1 MASFPDI
8 DDMSKIKD
16 SLYNAGAIRL
26 ALQQYSKAVKIFS
39 TYVKKFKDDDAN
51 PALYLQMAFAHEK
64 MKKWKDARK
73 IYKEY
78 EKLYK
83 KDRAKDMV
91 QIHLLT
97 AENYQKENSRKA
109 RKLASDELAT
119 AMYIYK
125 KLSEKEQQD
134 KKVKYAAS
142 RARFLEAEYVYQDF
156 KDYVVIP
163 FPQRKLVKTL
173 QAKAELQQKAEKMYL
188 EVLGLKSYQVSAGA
202 FYRIADL
209 YNTFAKSLTG
219 LKPPPELEDNPE
231 LLDVYLMFIEEK
243 VLPLEEKAGE
253 SARGA
258 LKLAHENRIYN
269 EWSKR
274 SAELLSKLSPESF
287 PILNDEV
294 VNSDWEVPATFS
306 STYIADPAGSPDM
319 MLRQAEAAAEADDK
333 SKDKADK
340 SKDTGAKEGDAKEK
354 AAQAAEAPKADKE
367 ESK

>member
-1 MASFPDI
+1 M
-8 DDMSKIKD
+8 
-16 SLYNAGAIRL
+16 
-26 ALQQYSKAVKIFS
+26 ALQQYSKAIKIFS

-83 KDRAKDMV
+83 KDNAKDMV
-91 QIHLLT
+91 KIHLLT
-97 AENYQKENSRKA
+97 AENYQKENSKNA
-109 RKLASDELAT
+109 RKLASEELAT
-119 AMYIYK
+119 AMYLYK
-125 KLSEKEQQD
+125 KLSEKDQAD
-134 KKVKYAAS
+134 KQVKYSAS
-142 RARFLEAEYVYQDF
+142 RARFLEAEYVYDDF
-156 KDYVVIP
+156 KNYEVIP

-173 QAKAELQQKAEKMYL
+173 QGKAELQQKAEKMYL
-188 EVLGLKSYQVSAGA
+188 EVLALKSYQVSAGA

-219 LKPPPELEDNPE
+219 LKPPPELEDNPD
-231 LLDVYLMFIEEK
+231 LLDVYLVFIEEK
-243 VLPLEEKAGE
+243 VLPLEEKAVE

-258 LKLAHENRIYN
+258 LKLAHENRVYN

-274 SAELLSKLSPESF
+274 SAALLSMLSPELF

-294 VNSDWEVPATFS
+294 VNTEWEVPATFS

-319 MLRQAEAAAEADDK
+319 MLRQAEAAEEEDPKKGEGAQKEGEAKADEAKPADPKGAEAK
-333 SKDKADK
+333 KA
-340 SKDTGAKEGDAKEK
+340 T
-354 AAQAAEAPKADKE
+354 KE